1 MFIKVLEIG
10 LDNTFSPLGKAW
22 QAALKRTRVK
32 LDLLIDIDIL
42 LTEEKLIENVMF

>member
-1 MFIKVLEIG
+1 MFIEILEIG

-22 QAALKRTRVK
+22 QAALKRTKVK

-42 LTEEKLIENVMF
+42 LTVEKLLENVMF